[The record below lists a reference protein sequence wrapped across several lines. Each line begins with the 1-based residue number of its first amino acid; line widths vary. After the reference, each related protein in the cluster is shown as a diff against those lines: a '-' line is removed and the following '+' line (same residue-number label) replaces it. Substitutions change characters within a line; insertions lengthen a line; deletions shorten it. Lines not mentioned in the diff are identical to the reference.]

1 MFPAFGN
8 FISSCSHP
16 GFRRIE
22 FPTYLAEDDVDS
34 LVEPA
39 IGAQVSRTAAMEN
52 MMQDIRV
59 IPIVDPSILLAD
71 GIVEG
76 SR

>member
-1 MFPAFGN
+1 VSRPGEFRTEFPA
-8 FISSCSHP
+8 
-16 GFRRIE
+16 
-22 FPTYLAEDDVDS
+22 YLAEDGVDS
-34 LVEPA
+34 FVEPA
-39 IGAQVSRTAAMEN
+39 IGAQVSRAAAMEN
-52 MMQDIRV
+52 VMQDIRV